1 MLGDDLEH
9 HSPHHQYQSQEDH
22 QLHTLIPNENDPDLS
37 ETERLL
43 IKAANQMFGSSHP
56 TIPSYRPPIG
66 ISPLRINHLA
76 KPPTS
81 SPDLD
86 SGSPESGFDTPLSER
101 QRRRKMIIAQRE
113 VKAKEEM
120 DANPNEGPVTP
131 TPVRFKGVPVPLVRS
146 GSRFSLLDEEEEGED
161 DTKGQDERERE
172 LWSPELE
179 GMDVDVDE
187 KEEDQE
193 EDTFNGSEIPI
204 ELGKRRIGGDK
215 GIKSTII
222 TTTADAIPSSPPP
235 EITPLKEIGQ
245 AQFTPPTT
253 SHRPSEEEDTPSKQ
267 SEFELDSEV
276 KEEDSS
282 GKLPHT
288 RSTSLRTRQ
297 ADPVDSED
305 YPSSPYRPTSL
316 SRGRGRGM
324 ARTSRTSYHPYA
336 TRLRNSS
343 PIRPEEQDQ
352 DQDQDQDLDLDF
364 HMEGSGSTR
373 GWAGKGQLKADE
385 FRRYLEGPRSH
396 RDPRFDLKVFQ

>member
-9 HSPHHQYQSQEDH
+9 HSSHHQHQSQGDH
-22 QLHTLIPNENDPDLS
+22 HLHTLIPNENDPDLS

-120 DANPNEGPVTP
+120 DANPDEGPVTP
-131 TPVRFKGVPVPLVRS
+131 TPVRFKGIPAPLIRS
-146 GSRFSLLDEEEEGED
+146 GSRFSLLDEDEEGED
-161 DTKGQDERERE
+161 MKGLDERERA

-187 KEEDQE
+187 KEEE
-193 EDTFNGSEIPI
+193 EQKFDGFEIPI
-204 ELGKRRIGGDK
+204 ELGKRRAGGDK

-245 AQFTPPTT
+245 PQSTSPT
-253 SHRPSEEEDTPSKQ
+253 SSDQAPEEDTPSKQ

-282 GKLPHT
+282 GKLP
-288 RSTSLRTRQ
+288 
-297 ADPVDSED
+297 
-305 YPSSPYRPTSL
+305 L
-316 SRGRGRGM
+316 S
-324 ARTSRTSYHPYA
+324 
-336 TRLRNSS
+336 
-343 PIRPEEQDQ
+343 
-352 DQDQDQDLDLDF
+352 
-364 HMEGSGSTR
+364 
-373 GWAGKGQLKADE
+373 
-385 FRRYLEGPRSH
+385 
-396 RDPRFDLKVFQ
+396 